1 MEAGC
6 EPVQDFLIHAAPTY
20 CNRLNSTNRNVMKQ
34 FLAPTHI
41 IRLDISLYNNFLH
54 VHQEIILNEV
64 YLI

>member
-1 MEAGC
+1 
-6 EPVQDFLIHAAPTY
+6 
-20 CNRLNSTNRNVMKQ
+20 MKQ